1 MSTGSINGVPV
12 MDHRAAVLAQQ
23 ASDVLSMAAEDH
35 PARDSLRRA
44 ASECLERA
52 RLLLGHVDRD
62 SGADDEGDVAAV
74 GLDFAQPSVAVE
86 AFEHVLGVLGGHGEL
101 LASVVENELRHGDSS
116 TSRGLDPPDETTVEG
131 AGRPGSPPRPD
142 ASQQPRTPLHPALL
156 DELAI
161 IVQEAISLP
170 TSDEPATAIATI
182 RHASY
187 TLWRIL
193 GTDTACPRI
202 THFNGHLS
210 DRYAAQRRVLGVL
223 ASLPAGEDGAS

>member
-44 ASECLERA
+44 ASDCLDRA
-52 RLLLGHVDRD
+52 RLLLGNLD
-62 SGADDEGDVAAV
+62 GASTD
-74 GLDFAQPSVAVE
+74 
-86 AFEHVLGVLGGHGEL
+86 
-101 LASVVENELRHGDSS
+101 S
-116 TSRGLDPPDETTVEG
+116 TSEETDALVRRIVDEI
-131 AGRPGSPPRPD
+131 AD
-142 ASQQPRTPLHPALL
+142 ATKQPRTPLHPALL